1 MTGFMR
7 GLTFLGTEYFYL
19 FLLPLVFWCI
29 DEKKGIRLGIVVILS
44 AWINMTLKSVFKQP
58 RPFNLDPSVG
68 RAYEGS
74 YGIPSG
80 HAQNSLVL
88 LMLIASW
95 GKRKILYGGA
105 ILISLLIGLSRL
117 YLGVHFPTDLFAGW
131 FLGILILGIYGIWGP
146 AIEKLLLTGGMR
158 LQLIA
163 AALLALLMNALHPQ
177 ETMMGGVFLG
187 MGAGYGLLKKHL
199 HFSARKGLNSA
210 GRKIAIP
217 ILRFLLGMTV
227 LILFFRITGFLMPTK
242 TSALYGLAGF
252 CRFALLGIWIY
263 AGAPWL
269 FLRLR
274 LAEAEEADGETRS
287 GAERPDPGAP

>member
-1 MTGFMR
+1 MR
-7 GLTFLGTEYFYL
+7 GLTFLGTEYFY
-19 FLLPLVFWCI
+19 FVLLPLVFWCI
-29 DEKKGIRLGIVVILS
+29 DEKKGIRLGIIVILS

-80 HAQNSLVL
+80 HAQNSLVFW
-88 LMLIASW
+88 MLIASW

-105 ILISLLIGLSRL
+105 VLLTLLIGLSRL
-117 YLGVHFPTDLFAGW
+117 YLGLHFPTDLFAGW
-131 FLGILILGIYGIWGP
+131 FLGILILGIYGIWGT
-146 AIEKLLLTGGMR
+146 AIEKLLLTGGLR

-163 AALLALLMNALHPQ
+163 AALLALLMNALYPQ
-177 ETMMGGVFLG
+177 ETILGGMFLG

-199 HFSARKGLNSA
+199 HFSARKGLDGA
-210 GRKIAIP
+210 GRKIVIP
-217 ILRFLLGMTV
+217 VLRFLLGITV
-227 LILFFRITGFLMPTK
+227 LILLYRITGFLMPEK
-242 TSALYGLAGF
+242 TSAHYRLAGF
-252 CRFALLGIWIY
+252 CRFALLGVWIY

-274 LAEAEEADGETRS
+274 LAEKGEADGETRP
-287 GAERPDPGAP
+287 GAENPDPGAP